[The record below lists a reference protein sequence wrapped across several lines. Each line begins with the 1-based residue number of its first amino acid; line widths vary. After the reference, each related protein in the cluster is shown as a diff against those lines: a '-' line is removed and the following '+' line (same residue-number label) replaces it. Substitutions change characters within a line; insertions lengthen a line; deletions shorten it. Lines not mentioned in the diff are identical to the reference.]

1 MCKTTH
7 KYSETGFPINIFAQ
21 NQLKNTSVN
30 SSIRKTNAY
39 NETCKKIIEI
49 GQLCDRFKLNLEKAD
64 FLNDEY
70 NSLIANIDVKTE
82 CIQEAVNQ
90 NRENLINQIKDAEQK
105 ALSRF
110 NTIDL
115 VLKNK
120 FKKLLHGSKV
130 SLNKMVD
137 LLENERNINNAE
149 LNRLSA
155 EATGIKYD
163 LKTAHDDFISNFF
176 NENRLY
182 FHSNDSIRANAVGK
196 LSKTL
201 LTGFD
206 FDRIIGQKSIMK
218 IPFYKQIIDES
229 ILNEKT
235 AVYEFKS
242 GLVCVICL
250 TSRFQ
255 ADFKIQFC
263 LYSSGCDLI
272 RTFSEVVTEDSFLSA
287 KLRNAL
293 ILNLKKSYQGYNERK
308 STNFNMLVIYDEEF
322 KTKYSKKLYINYQP
336 SLMYTSGSLVYVLEN
351 SKKCFVYNEDLE
363 LLRSFDFVASYILN
377 GKTSIIGDRIFNS
390 KYSEINIH
398 EADNL
403 SIIENVKFKDAL
415 FIQDHSL
422 FQAVTENIFATISGY
437 YFELFDLK
445 LDCLIEF
452 KINNIET
459 ISWFNFTESGLLL
472 ILDNR
477 KNILYIL

>member
-1 MCKTTH
+1 
-7 KYSETGFPINIFAQ
+7 
-21 NQLKNTSVN
+21 
-30 SSIRKTNAY
+30 
-39 NETCKKIIEI
+39 
-49 GQLCDRFKLNLEKAD
+49 
-64 FLNDEY
+64 
-70 NSLIANIDVKTE
+70 
-82 CIQEAVNQ
+82 
-90 NRENLINQIKDAEQK
+90 
-105 ALSRF
+105 
-110 NTIDL
+110 
-115 VLKNK
+115 
-120 FKKLLHGSKV
+120 
-130 SLNKMVD
+130 
-137 LLENERNINNAE
+137 
-149 LNRLSA
+149 
-155 EATGIKYD
+155 
-163 LKTAHDDFISNFF
+163 
-176 NENRLY
+176 
-182 FHSNDSIRANAVGK
+182 
-196 LSKTL
+196 
-201 LTGFD
+201 
-206 FDRIIGQKSIMK
+206 
-218 IPFYKQIIDES
+218 
-229 ILNEKT
+229 
-235 AVYEFKS
+235 
-242 GLVCVICL
+242 
-250 TSRFQ
+250 
-255 ADFKIQFC
+255 
-263 LYSSGCDLI
+263 
-272 RTFSEVVTEDSFLSA
+272 
-287 KLRNAL
+287 
-293 ILNLKKSYQGYNERK
+293 
-308 STNFNMLVIYDEEF
+308 MLVIYDEEF